1 MKITNIFFDKNEW
14 SIYATIQTL
23 IIIIIM
29 KIGIKNINLRFLVLS
44 SLIAMI
50 KGELLPKLIYVF
62 FLCLLT
68 WSNDKSFFQ
77 NTFYTILA
85 ALIVNYIPYNNK
97 IHKLF
102 SKNTYLR
109 LLLFSSIFLWF
120 IYILF
125 LLYRNIN

>member
-85 ALIVNYIPYNNK
+85 AIILY
-97 IHKLF
+97 LS
-102 SKNTYLR
+102 SK
-109 LLLFSSIFLWF
+109 
-120 IYILF
+120 
-125 LLYRNIN
+125 